1 MQILWRIFAV
11 HNERITIK
19 QLKMKEE
26 LRVRVSEEL
35 KRELEK
41 EAKELNLGLSSYVRM
56 KLSTK
61 N

>member
-1 MQILWRIFAV
+1 
-11 HNERITIK
+11 
-19 QLKMKEE
+19 MKEE